1 MDDEELPPYRDSN
14 LAAVKLLKGAVYA
27 NDQPAWSLTK
37 SHGKELQAFF
47 SRLGLRLV
55 VDENDGFAYLRQ
67 LEDEEMELDGYEQL
81 PRLVNRKPLTYEQTL
96 LAILMRDELRRF
108 DGMMTDSVRC
118 IIAADQLYE
127 AYRDFFSTAGDEKK
141 VRDKFNS
148 SLTKLEQF
156 GFVKKIT
163 PEPAEYEIRP
173 ILKARFT
180 LERLAEV
187 KEKLAEHFGEKPK
200 RSNDDDG

>member
-1 MDDEELPPYRDSN
+1 MEDDALPPYREAN
-14 LAAVKLLKGAVYA
+14 LAAVSLLKGAVYSS
-27 NDQPAWSLTK
+27 DHPAWGITK
-37 SHGKELQAFF
+37 NHRQELQEFF

-67 LEDEEMELDGYEQL
+67 LEDEEMIEDGYDKL
-81 PRLVNRKPLTYEQTL
+81 PRLINRKPLTYEQTL
-96 LAILMRDELRRF
+96 LAIIMRDELRRF
-108 DGMMTDSVRC
+108 DGLMTDSVRC
-118 IIAADQLYE
+118 IVPADQLYE
-127 AYRDFFSTAGDEKK
+127 AYRDFFPTAGDEKK
-141 VRDKFNS
+141 VRDKFNAA
-148 SLTKLEQF
+148 LNKLEDF

-187 KEKLAEHFGEKPK
+187 RDKLANHFGGK
-200 RSNDDDG
+200 S

>member
-1 MDDEELPPYRDSN
+1 MDDEDLPPYRDSN
-14 LAAVKLLKGAVYA
+14 LAAVKLLKGAVYSS
-27 NDQPAWSLTK
+27 DQPAWGLTK
-37 SHGKELQAFF
+37 THRGELQAFF

-67 LEDEEMELDGYEQL
+67 LEDEEMDLEGYEQL

-96 LAILMRDELRRF
+96 LAIIMRDELRRF
-108 DGMMTDSVRC
+108 DGVMTDSVRC
-118 IIAADQLYE
+118 IVPAEQLYE
-127 AYRDFFSTAGDEKK
+127 AYRDFFSAAGDEKK

-148 SLTKLEQF
+148 ALNKLEQF

-187 KEKLAEHFGEKPK
+187 REKLAAHFGGK
-200 RSNDDDG
+200 NDG